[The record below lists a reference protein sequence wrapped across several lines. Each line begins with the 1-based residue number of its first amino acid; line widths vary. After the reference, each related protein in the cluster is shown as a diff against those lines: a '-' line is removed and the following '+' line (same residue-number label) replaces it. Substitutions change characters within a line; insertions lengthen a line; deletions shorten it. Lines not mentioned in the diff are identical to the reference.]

1 MALGELP
8 TGDEKRIRVRE
19 MFDRIAPR
27 YDALNR
33 VMSIGLDQRWR
44 RRSLDKIGVGPGDCV
59 VDLACGT
66 GDFCELAAE
75 RGARVT
81 GVDFA
86 LQMLRRAQDRGLD
99 SALVQ
104 GDAEW
109 LPFRSASVDVVTCG
123 FALRNFVSLEAV
135 MREIAR
141 IVKPG
146 GRVALIDVD
155 RPRWGPLRAAHSLY
169 FDRLVPLIGG
179 IVSDQTAYRYLP
191 QSTAYLPPPD
201 ELKAM
206 LSAAGF
212 LEVDR
217 EILLLGSAQILTGVR
232 GPLTPVGHR
241 SEVERGE

>member
-1 MALGELP
+1 VALGDLP
-8 TGDEKRIRVRE
+8 TGNEKRIRVRE

-33 VMSIGLDQRWR
+33 VMSVGLDQRWR
-44 RRSLDKIGVGPGDCV
+44 RRSLEKIQVGPGDRV

-66 GDFCELAAE
+66 GDFCELAAA

-81 GVDFA
+81 GIDFA
-86 LQMLRRAQDRGLD
+86 IRMLRCARDRGLD
-99 SALVQ
+99 FALVQ

-109 LPFRSASVDVVTCG
+109 LPFPSSSVDVVTCG

-135 MREIAR
+135 MREIGR
-141 IVKPG
+141 VIKPG

-155 RPRWGPLRAAHSLY
+155 RPSWGPLRAAHSLY

-179 IVSDQTAYRYLP
+179 IISDQAAYRYLP

-201 ELKAM
+201 ELKGM

-212 LEVDR
+212 LDVER
-217 EILLLGSAQILTGVR
+217 ETLLLGSAQILTGIR
-232 GPLTPVGHR
+232 GPLTPVEIR
-241 SEVERGE
+241 SEERTGE

>member
-1 MALGELP
+1 
-8 TGDEKRIRVRE
+8 

-33 VMSIGLDQRWR
+33 VMSVGLDQRWR
-44 RRSLDKIGVGPGDCV
+44 RRSLDKIEVGPDDFV

-75 RGARVT
+75 RGARVA
-81 GVDFA
+81 GIDFA
-86 LQMLRRAQDRGLD
+86 LQMLRSARERGLD
-99 SALVQ
+99 CALVQ

-109 LPFRSASVDVVTCG
+109 LPFCSGSVDVVTCG

-141 IVKPG
+141 ILKPG

-155 RPRWGPLRAAHSLY
+155 RPSWAPLRAAHSLY

-179 IVSDQTAYRYLP
+179 IVSDQAAYRYLP

-201 ELKAM
+201 ELKSM
-206 LSAAGF
+206 LSASGF
-212 LEVDR
+212 LDVDR
-217 EILLLGSAQILTGVR
+217 EILLLGSAQILTGIR
-232 GPLTPVGHR
+232 GPLTPVGIH
-241 SEVERGE
+241 SEVSSGE